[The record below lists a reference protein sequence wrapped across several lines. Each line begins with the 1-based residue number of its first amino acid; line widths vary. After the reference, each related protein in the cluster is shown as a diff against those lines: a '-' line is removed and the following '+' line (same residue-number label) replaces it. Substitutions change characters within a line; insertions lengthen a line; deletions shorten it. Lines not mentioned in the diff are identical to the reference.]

1 MAFVGATPTEDFLR
15 EVDTIGAVRRLNAHR
30 VFSLIVGFCALIG
43 WSGLAY
49 STGTSATVQRE
60 LRAELAQLKASQ
72 EQLLAER
79 HQQQAVLGGDLTQ
92 VQSKLAAAR
101 AELAAL
107 SQRREQVNTQ
117 VVAVRQELTVFA
129 KRLADRRSKASK
141 AHGVRLAE
149 QSSKTTRGQSELR
162 PKT

>member
-1 MAFVGATPTEDFLR
+1 MAFVSARQTEGFLR
-15 EVDTIGAVRRLNAHR
+15 EVDTIGAMRRLNAHR

-43 WSGLAY
+43 WSGFAY
-49 STGTSATVQRE
+49 STGASANVQRE
-60 LRAELAQLKASQ
+60 LRAELAQLKAGQ

-79 HQQQAVLGGDLTQ
+79 HQQQAALDDLTQ

>member
-79 HQQQAVLGGDLTQ
+79 HQQQAALDDLTQ

-129 KRLADRRSKASK
+129 KRLADRRAKASK